1 MPNHPQHQPTTRVRT
16 CHKGLAVR
24 VGPSVL
30 AALAAFA
37 HGASAQTPAVVPGV
51 TPAPASEPT
60 PAPAPAP
67 APTPAP
73 TPTQVDPRV
82 GAALDRI
89 EAADRELRTL
99 TAAVRLIRRFPQIL
113 GGGQQTQYGTIA
125 FSAEPGP
132 GPGTAA
138 GANAGAAQGQA
149 GAPSQRRFAIEFETR
164 DIPDPSGQVRREDDP
179 QDFIFDGTWLLE
191 RRHKDKFFARRR
203 MLAPGAGRDP
213 LKIGEG
219 PFPLPIGQ
227 RKDDMLARFAVS
239 LVPALEGSPDNARLR
254 ELLKDCTQLRLVP
267 RVEVLGAKDF
277 REIRL
282 WFREPDA
289 LPIFA
294 QTTNRDD
301 STAEVF
307 LVNIKRNEPVAPA
320 TFDTTPPAPSE
331 GWTGDVIEQVPQG
344 QP

>member
-1 MPNHPQHQPTTRVRT
+1 MFIATVSLPNRPLARDRHVR
-16 CHKGLAVR
+16 GLV
-24 VGPSVL
+24 VGVSML
-30 AALAAFA
+30 AACVAL
-37 HGASAQTPAVVPGV
+37 AQTPGVVPGAIP
-51 TPAPASEPT
+51 TAPS
-60 PAPAPAP
+60 

-73 TPTQVDPRV
+73 TPAASPAEPDPRV
-82 GAALDRI
+82 SAALDRV

-99 TAAVRLIRRFPQIL
+99 AAAVRLIRRFPAIQ

-125 FSAEPGP
+125 FLAEP
-132 GPGTAA
+132 A
-138 GANAGAAQGQA
+138 GATPAGSAPASA
-149 GAPSQRRFAIEFETR
+149 APSGGEPAPAKRQFAIRFETR
-164 DIPDPSGQVRREDDP
+164 DIPDAAGQTRRESDP

-191 RRHKDKFFARRR
+191 RRHNDKFFARRR

-227 RKDDMLARFAVS
+227 RKADMLARFDVS
-239 LVPALEGSPDNARLR
+239 LVPALEGSPENARLR
-254 ELLKDCTQLRLVP
+254 EVLKDCTQLRLVP

-307 LVNIKRNEPVAPA
+307 LVNVKRNEPVAPG
-320 TFDTTPPAPSE
+320 TFDTTPPAASE
-331 GWTGDVIEQVPQG
+331 GWTGDVIDQVPQG
-344 QP
+344 Q